1 MPDARPQAAQEWPRR
16 QRMDGLAGRSW
27 MLPRAKKFARASRK
41 VYGRRKLTNGTAGQT
56 QVLLRANPVGS
67 IRFRELL
74 VRTAKA
80 WPVRKNRGLITEL
93 ALQKGFPQE
102 RP

>member
-1 MPDARPQAAQEWPRR
+1 MRYARPQVVPKWPRG
-16 QRMDGLAGRSW
+16 QRMVGLAGRSW
-27 MLPRAKKFARASRK
+27 MLPRAKKFARANRK
-41 VYGRRKLTNGTAGQT
+41 VEGRRKFTNGTAGQT
-56 QVLLRANPVGS
+56 QVFLRANPVGS

-80 WPVRKNRGLITEL
+80 WPVRKNRGPSAEL